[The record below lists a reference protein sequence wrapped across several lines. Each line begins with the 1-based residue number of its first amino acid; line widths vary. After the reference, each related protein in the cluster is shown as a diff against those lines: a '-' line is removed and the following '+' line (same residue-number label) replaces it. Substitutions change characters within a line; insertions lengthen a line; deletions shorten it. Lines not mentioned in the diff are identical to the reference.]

1 MTRTRDLY
9 DFNMNK
15 TASRLVGV
23 LRQRRGASTVADLV
37 AATGLPKVQVEQSI
51 KRVLD
56 EYGGHLKVTEAGELL
71 YYFPNGMRSRTR
83 GWRPFL
89 RRAAQS
95 VLRATGRALAF
106 LFKVWIMLMLVGYT
120 LLFAAILLAAIVAS
134 LAASASGRGDE
145 RGRSRGGFGG
155 AYLTSRLLQLLLYMW
170 MFNAPARY
178 PGRSAWDPYRGA
190 APRAVPRRPLY
201 RSVFAY
207 VFGEEDPNRDWEE
220 RERIRVIAFLR
231 GRKGVIGLEE
241 LLALTGRTPERAQAL
256 LNALL
261 VELDGEPSVT
271 EAGTLVYL
279 FPGLLAS
286 TGSGPAPSGAAPE
299 GSFFPVEGRKTIRF
313 NHNPSG
319 TNGWITFFNGF
330 NLFFGGY
337 FLYFS
342 TLARPA
348 PSPADPGSS
357 LYLLLARYLASAGIE
372 PVLFLGVLLGAVPFA
387 FSLLFYLAALARAAQ
402 VRRTNEEI
410 RRENLRRQVY
420 LQVLADPGEVD
431 PREILSPGRRSVAA
445 AMEGGGGRRTAE
457 EERPRDARQVVRRTL
472 DELAALKQADIERT
486 EDGELIYRF
495 PELARELRDLTDYRR
510 SIDPARF
517 DIGRTVFDS
526 GDGPAPEE

>member
-1 MTRTRDLY
+1 VTRTRDLY
-9 DFNMNK
+9 DFNLNK

-23 LRQRRGASTVADLV
+23 LRKRRNASTVADLV

-71 YYFPNGMRSRTR
+71 YYFPNGMKSRTR
-83 GWRPFL
+83 GSGPFL
-89 RRAAQS
+89 RRA
-95 VLRATGRALAF
+95 VRRILRGTGRALAF

-134 LAASASGRGDE
+134 LAASGRGDD

-170 MFNAPARY
+170 MFNTPARY
-178 PGRSAWDPYRGA
+178 PGRSAWGPYRGA
-190 APRAVPRRPLY
+190 ASRAAPRRPLY

-241 LLALTGRTPERAQAL
+241 LMALTGRTPERAQAL

-286 TGSGPAPSGAAPE
+286 AESGPAPSGAAPG

-342 TLARPA
+342 TFARFA

-372 PVLFLGVLLGAVPFA
+372 PVLFLGVLLGAVPFS
-387 FSLLFYLAALARAAQ
+387 FSLLFYLAALLRGAQ
-402 VRRTNEEI
+402 VRRANEEI

-431 PREILSPGRRSVAA
+431 PREILSQGRRSVAA
-445 AMEGGGGRRTAE
+445 AMEGGGDRRTAE
-457 EERPRDARQVVRRTL
+457 EERPRDARRVVRQTL
-472 DELAALKQADIERT
+472 DELAALKQAELERT
-486 EDGELIYRF
+486 EDGGLIYRF

-526 GDGPAPEE
+526 GDGPPREE